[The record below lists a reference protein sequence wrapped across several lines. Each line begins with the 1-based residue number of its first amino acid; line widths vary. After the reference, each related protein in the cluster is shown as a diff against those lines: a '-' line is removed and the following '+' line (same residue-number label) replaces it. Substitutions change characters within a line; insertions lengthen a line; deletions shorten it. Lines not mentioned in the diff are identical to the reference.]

1 MLLVTFD
8 SNVWRPVGDPAR
20 FPNDPMHASFTKIH
34 GALHSGQI
42 EGRLS
47 ETVFTLE
54 GIARADRKNLLS
66 SYKPK
71 IGITEEVLPGGRI
84 HLGFSIGPDLTAHS
98 GNNSYLSSHLND
110 ALALG
115 FKLMHCH
122 RVAGFINPDIKA
134 EWYAQTPIPT
144 TDVANKFGEV
154 GRKIEAAGAGIA
166 WIKSIGTANAQSAEH
181 WSQGLANAP
190 STEDKTIASAVA
202 EWADGD
208 MVSAHV
214 AYQNHYICTRDTAK
228 AAGSNSVFSP
238 SNRVWLERDYGVKF
252 VSPVELANLV

>member
-8 SNVWRPVGDPAR
+8 SNVWRPVGDPSR
-20 FPNDPMHASFTKIH
+20 FPNDPMHASFKKIH
-34 GALHSGQI
+34 AALQSGQI

-54 GIARADRKNLLS
+54 GIAKADRKNLLGG
-66 SYKPK
+66 YKPK
-71 IGITEEVLPGGRI
+71 IDITEDVRPDGSI
-84 HLGFSIGPDLTAHS
+84 HLGFSIGPDLAAHP
-98 GNNSYLSSHLND
+98 GNNSYLSLHLND

-122 RVAGFINPDIKA
+122 RIAGLINQDIKP
-134 EWYAQTPIPT
+134 EWYAKTQITT
-144 TDVANKFGEV
+144 TDVANKLGEV
-154 GRKIEAAGAGIA
+154 GRKIETAGAGIA
-166 WIKSIGTANAQSAEH
+166 WIKSIGAANAQPTEH

-190 STEDKTIASAVA
+190 STEDKIIASAVA
-202 EWADGD
+202 EWADSD

-214 AYQNHYICTRDTAK
+214 AYQNHYICTRDAAK

-238 SNRVWLERDYGVKF
+238 ANRVWLERDYGVKF
-252 VSPVELANLV
+252 ISPVELGNLV